1 MPVDS
6 TVGGKAGLESVA
18 LRLNT
23 VHEISALLTLPGFF
37 LCHLV
42 GNDLVRITLHSANRF
57 SEAF

>member
-1 MPVDS
+1 MHVDS

-18 LRLNT
+18 LSLKT
-23 VHEISALLTLPGFF
+23 VHKISALLTLPDFF

-42 GNDLVRITLHSANRF
+42 GNDFVRITLRSANRF